1 MFSGSADVAGTVE
14 EAAEVLLSAEDAE
27 EAADEAED
35 VGEDDDEVPEVIFLS
50 LVSVIPRRVALAFIS
65 SSESEG
71 L

>member
-1 MFSGSADVAGTVE
+1 MFSGSADVAGTAE

-27 EAADEAED
+27 EAADEA
-35 VGEDDDEVPEVIFLS
+35 EDDDEVPEVIFLS